1 MSSPADGRSTFL
13 LMTVTP
19 LFTIGHSNHP
29 IARFVELLRQHAIA
43 ALADVRS
50 MPFSRFHPQFS
61 RGPLARSLAEA
72 GIDYLFFGEELG
84 ARPKDP
90 ECFVDGRID
99 YDRIAARP
107 QFAAGLARVRAE
119 AAVRRVALM
128 CAEREP
134 LDCHR
139 VTLVCRHL
147 REEDLAIAHI
157 LADGALESHGALERR
172 LVERLGLA
180 PPPLLGEGAWPRA
193 IADAYA
199 RQAQRMTQRRAQPG
213 L

>member
-1 MSSPADGRSTFL
+1 MA
-13 LMTVTP
+13 P

-29 IARFVELLRQHAIA
+29 IERFVALLQQHAIA

-50 MPFSRFHPQFS
+50 VPFSRFNPQFS
-61 RGPLARSLAEA
+61 RAPLAKSLGEA
-72 GIDYLFFGEELG
+72 GIDYLFLGDALG

-90 ECFVDGRID
+90 ACFVDGHVD

-107 QFAAGLARVRAE
+107 EFAAGLARVRTE
-119 AAVRRVALM
+119 AGARRVALM

-139 VTLVCRHL
+139 VMLVCRHL
-147 REEDLAIAHI
+147 RDGALEIAHI
-157 LADGALESHGALERR
+157 LADGTLEPHAALERR
-172 LVERLGLA
+172 LVAQLGLA
-180 PPPLLGEGAWPRA
+180 PPPLLGEAAWPQA

-199 RQAQRMTQRRAQPG
+199 QRAQRMTKR
-213 L
+213 

>member
-1 MSSPADGRSTFL
+1 M
-13 LMTVTP
+13 

-29 IARFVELLRQHAIA
+29 IAHFLALLQQHAIA

-50 MPFSRFHPQFS
+50 VPYSRRHPQFS
-61 RGPLARSLAEA
+61 RGPLAQSLAA
-72 GIDYLFFGEELG
+72 DGIDYLFLGDELG

-90 ECFVDGRID
+90 ACYVDGAVD

-107 QFAAGLARVRAE
+107 AFAAGLARVRAE
-119 AAVRRVALM
+119 VGMRRVALM

-139 VTLVCRHL
+139 VMLVCRHL
-147 REEDLAIAHI
+147 RGGDPAIAHI
-157 LADGALESHGALERR
+157 LADGTLDPHEALERR
-172 LVERLGLA
+172 LVERRGLV
-180 PPPLLGEGAWPRA
+180 PPPLLGEAAWPQA

-199 RQAQRMTQRRAQPG
+199 HTRR
-213 L
+213 